1 MNIQDKDFYGLV
13 AQEMSNNIID
23 TGLMTKALA
32 ETEFDE
38 NRSKAM
44 YIKMRVADLKN
55 QQEQQQILLE
65 KQILEAQ
72 KQKEY
77 EQKEYEQKLKKQLEY
92 EKKLVN
98 IENQKLNEKKLLIFL
113 LILMGVPLT
122 IWIIFLIKQQK
133 FVFLN

>member
-13 AQEMSNNIID
+13 AQEMSNNIVD

-32 ETEFDE
+32 ETDFDE

-44 YIKMRVADLKN
+44 YIKMRVADLIK
-55 QQEQQQILLE
+55 QQEQKQILIE

-77 EQKEYEQKLKKQLEY
+77 EQKEYEQKVKKQLEY
-92 EKKLVN
+92 EQKQVKKRLV
-98 IENQKLNEKKLLIFL
+98 IENQKHNQKNLLIIL
-113 LILMGVPLT
+113 LILISIPLG
-122 IWIIFLIKQQK
+122 IWIIF
-133 FVFLN
+133 